1 MGLLPALVTGGL
13 SLLSG
18 LAGKKEQKAPETK
31 FEFTKLRDAAQA
43 AGFNPLTA
51 LRATGGQPTSVHQPV
66 PPLSSASI
74 IANALGTGAE
84 TYFANQPD
92 PVRDER
98 NKLEIEL
105 MKQELARGNKTWSG
119 APATSSTP
127 YQAFPENPPASLSS
141 GEMRPKGR
149 PTFDSLGWIP
159 VFDPSGVQRVIPRRL
174 ANRLDVKPHEALLS
188 DDWVRIKGEIGEA
201 EIAGSTFI
209 ISDAAGLNYE
219 GNKVS
224 RYYDQRPPKAVIR
237 EDERNKKYN
246 SGRFSHKKDARN

>member
-98 NKLEIEL
+98 NKLEIDL

-119 APATSSTP
+119 APATSTTP

-141 GEMRPKGR
+141 GPTRPKGR

-159 VFDPSGVQRVIPRRL
+159 VFDPSGVQRMIPRRV
-174 ANRLDVKPHEALLS
+174 ANRLEVQPHEALLA
-188 DDWVRIKGEIGEA
+188 DDWVRVKGEIGELEVA
-201 EIAGSTFI
+201 AATLP
-209 ISDAAGLNYE
+209 ISDASGLNYT

-224 RYYDQRPPKAVIR
+224 RYYNGLPPEAVTR
-237 EDERNKKYN
+237 ETEREEKYR